1 MTQRMLHGSLV
12 RLRAPE
18 PSDIDAF
25 MRWENDTRVWEC
37 GSALAPLSHRQM
49 ERYLENYSADIAGE
63 GQLRLVVESLADG
76 SAVGAV
82 DLFEADM
89 LNCRCGMGII
99 IDPDA
104 RGNGY
109 AREALSLT
117 ADYARH
123 RLGMH
128 QLWCH
133 VAIDNNA
140 SRRLFAAAGFSVTG
154 CLRDWLRRRNAFVDV
169 EIMQLIL

>member
-1 MTQRMLHGSLV
+1 MV

-18 PSDIDAF
+18 PSDIDVF
-25 MRWENDTRVWEC
+25 MRWENDSRVWEC
-37 GSALAPLSHRQM
+37 GSSLAPLSHRQM
-49 ERYLENYSADIAGE
+49 ERYLENYSGDIAGE
-63 GQLRLVVESLADG
+63 GQLRLVVECLADG

-104 RGNGY
+104 REKGY
-109 AREALSLT
+109 AREALDLT
-117 ADYARH
+117 ADYARR
-123 RLGMH
+123 RLGFH

-133 VAIDNNA
+133 VASDNNA
-140 SRRLFAAAGFSVTG
+140 SRRLFTAAGFTVAGS
-154 CLRDWLRRRNAFVDV
+154 LRDWLRRRNAFVDV
-169 EIMQLIL
+169 DIMQLIL